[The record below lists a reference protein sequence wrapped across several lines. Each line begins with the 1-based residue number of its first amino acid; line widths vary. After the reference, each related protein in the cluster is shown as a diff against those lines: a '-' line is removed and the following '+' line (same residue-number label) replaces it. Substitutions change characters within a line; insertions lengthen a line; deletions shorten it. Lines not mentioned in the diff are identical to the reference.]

1 MKKALI
7 LVDLQNDFM
16 PGGSLAVKNADEV
29 ISVANRVQRHFKYV
43 VATQDW
49 HPEDHVSFANNH
61 PGCFPGDFIQQ
72 SGLSQVLWPVHCVQN
87 TKGAEFVK
95 GLKLDHIIKVF
106 HKGSDPGIDSYSGFF
121 DNGHKKETGLADF
134 LKELQISEV
143 YIMGVATD
151 YCVKYTVLDA
161 CKLGFK
167 TYLIEDGCRA
177 VNINPEDGRL
187 AISEMKTVGV
197 KIIQSD
203 EVDNDSVN

>member
-16 PGGSLAVKNADEV
+16 PGGALAVDKADEV
-29 ISVANRVQRHFKYV
+29 IPVANRVQQQFKYV
-43 VATQDW
+43 IATQDW
-49 HPEDHVSFANNH
+49 HPEDHICFAKNH
-61 PGCFPGDFIQQ
+61 HGHFPGEFIHQA
-72 SGLSQVLWPVHCVQN
+72 GLSQMLWPVHCVQN

-95 GLKLDHIIKVF
+95 NLKLDHIIKVVR
-106 HKGSDPGIDSYSGFF
+106 KGSNPNVDSYSGFF
-121 DNGHKKETGLADF
+121 ENDHQKATGLAEF
-134 LKELQISEV
+134 LKKLQITEL

-151 YCVKYTVLDA
+151 YCVKYTVLDS

-177 VNINPEDGRL
+177 VNVNPEDGRL
-187 AISEMKTVGV
+187 AISEMKAVGV

-203 EVDNDSVN
+203 SIF

>member
-1 MKKALI
+1 MKRALI

-16 PGGSLAVKNADEV
+16 PGGSLAVENADEV
-29 ISVANRVQRHFKYV
+29 IPVANRVQQHFKYV
-43 VATQDW
+43 IATQDW
-49 HPEDHVSFANNH
+49 HPEDHSCFADNH
-61 PGCFPGDFIQQ
+61 KGRFPGEFIQQ
-72 SGLSQVLWPVHCVQN
+72 AGLSQILWPVHCVQN
-87 TKGAEFVK
+87 
-95 GLKLDHIIKVF
+95 LKLDHIIKVF
-106 HKGSDPGIDSYSGFF
+106 RKGSDPEMDSYSGFF
-121 DNGHKKETGLADF
+121 ENDHQKQTGLAEF
-134 LKELQISEV
+134 LKELQITEV

-177 VNINPEDGRL
+177 VNVNPEDGRL

-203 EVDNDSVN
+203 EVE